1 MKSFFVI
8 MLLVTGF
15 SFYSG
20 SAQNSEYTP
29 RDTCR
34 TVNDVNVN
42 KGKNVIIY
50 GRLQKFTPWE
60 KGKGSGHM
68 FWQWEIA
75 FPLGGAYPV
84 VSKDKSDG
92 ESINFAEYENQNV
105 IVYATVYY
113 GIVIGDSDPTH
124 QSATGYRIDA
134 DGIDIDT
141 LAPSIPADTCWIWD
155 DIESNH
161 NREAFIAGK
170 LIEYIPPRDG
180 SKLGDEKLW
189 PYELQLAD
197 GYEIPLSDFSSAG
210 LELAGFINR
219 DVFVKAYIVHGII
232 FGRENTANIHGTR
245 LDAYEI
251 YVNEKGYL
259 KPYYEMKIKFD
270 LNEFTDDGYRQRALG
285 EVMSINYEFCIPAD
299 ENAWKEVSG
308 IDSTLRLMKGSKGR
322 SGCSDSEWL
331 CIGSSRQNGF
341 KNVII
346 TLADKKYIRKITET
360 FWE

>member
-1 MKSFFVI
+1 MKSLI
-8 MLLVTGF
+8 ITLLLVTGIGL
-15 SFYSG
+15 SSE
-20 SAQNSEYTP
+20 SAESNYNPP

-34 TVNDVNVN
+34 TINDVNIN
-42 KGKNVIIY
+42 KGKDVIIY
-50 GRLQKFTPWE
+50 GKLQKFTPWK

-84 VSKDKSDG
+84 ISKPGGD
-92 ESINFAEYENQNV
+92 SIDFKQFENQNV
-105 IVYATVYY
+105 IVHATVYF
-113 GIVIGDSDPTH
+113 GIVIGDSNPNH

-134 DGIDIDT
+134 ESVELDP
-141 LAPSIPADTCWIWD
+141 LAPPITIDTCWIWD

-170 LIEYIPPRDG
+170 LLEYVPPHDG
-180 SKLGDEKLW
+180 SKLGDEKIW
-189 PYELQLAD
+189 NYELQLAD
-197 GYEIPLSDFSSAG
+197 GYEIPLVDMSSAG
-210 LELAGFINR
+210 LELAGFVNR
-219 DVFVKAYIVHGII
+219 DVFVKAYVLFGII
-232 FGRENTANIHGTR
+232 FGSENTANMRGTR

-270 LNEFTDDGYRQRALG
+270 LNEFTDDGYRHRALG

-299 ENAWKEVSG
+299 ETVWQEVSRV
-308 IDSTLRLMKGSKGR
+308 DPTLELMKGSKGR
-322 SGCSDSEWL
+322 SGCSNSEWL
-331 CIGSSRQNGF
+331 CIGSSRQAGF
-341 KNVII
+341 KDNIKQ
-346 TLADKKYIRKITET
+346 LASLRYVKKISET

>member
-1 MKSFFVI
+1 MKSMIIVLILAAGLGTLTKSTHNNFI
-8 MLLVTGF
+8 
-15 SFYSG
+15 SI
-20 SAQNSEYTP
+20 AP
-29 RDTCR
+29 RDTCYSV
-34 TVNDVNVN
+34 TDIQVH
-42 KGKNVIIY
+42 KGKEVIIF
-50 GRLQKFTPWE
+50 GKLQKFTPWE

-68 FWQWEIA
+68 FWDWEIA

-84 VSKDKSDG
+84 ISKPGSD
-92 ESINFAEYENQNV
+92 SIDFAKFENQNV
-105 IVYATVYY
+105 IVYATVYF
-113 GIVIGDSDPTH
+113 GIVIGDSDPNH

-134 DGIDIDT
+134 ERIEADP
-141 LAPSIPADTCWIWD
+141 LAPPVQTDTCWIWD

-161 NREAFIAGK
+161 NREAFVAGK
-170 LIEYIPPRDG
+170 LIEYVPPHDG

-197 GYEIPLSDFSSAG
+197 GYEIPLSDLSSAG

-251 YVNEKGYL
+251 YVNERGYP

-270 LNEFTDDGYRQRALG
+270 LNEFTEDGYRQRGMG

-299 ENAWKEVSG
+299 ENTWKEVSG
-308 IDSTLRLMKGSKGR
+308 IDATLSLMKGSKGR
-322 SGCSDSEWL
+322 SGCSSSEWL
-331 CIGSSRQNGF
+331 CIGSSRQERF
-341 KNVII
+341 KEVII
-346 TLADKKYIRKITET
+346 ALADKKYIRKITET